1 MYGVSDEAFR
11 RMLLKYGRP
20 DIFFTE
26 MVSADG
32 LVYMAEKTG
41 MDSKQAG
48 VFLETLRFVPEERPI
63 VAQVFGSRPENFYKS
78 VLLLRQ
84 MGFDGI
90 DINAGCPDKNIE
102 KQGAGA
108 SLIKNP
114 GLVKEI
120 IAAAKEGAAGS
131 GLSLKTRIGYT
142 AKETE
147 DWTGFLLEQGL
158 DALIIHGRTRSQGF
172 GGKADWLMIKKAVEL
187 RDKASFRTIIV
198 GNGGLTDMKDA
209 KNKLEESGADGAM
222 IGRALIG
229 NPWFFSDQA
238 KEREGAEKTKAILE
252 HLAIF
257 EENFKI
263 KNFDDV
269 KKHLAAYASGF
280 LGAKELRMEL
290 MKAKSVEEARKAV
303 AEFGSKS

>member
-1 MYGVSDEAFR
+1 
-11 RMLLKYGRP
+11 
-20 DIFFTE
+20 
-26 MVSADG
+26 
-32 LVYMAEKTG
+32 
-41 MDSKQAG
+41 
-48 VFLETLRFVPEERPI
+48 
-63 VAQVFGSRPENFYKS
+63 
-78 VLLLRQ
+78 
-84 MGFDGI
+84 
-90 DINAGCPDKNIE
+90 
-102 KQGAGA
+102 
-108 SLIKNP
+108 
-114 GLVKEI
+114 
-120 IAAAKEGAAGS
+120 
-131 GLSLKTRIGYT
+131 
-142 AKETE
+142 
-147 DWTGFLLEQGL
+147 
-158 DALIIHGRTRSQGF
+158 
-172 GGKADWLMIKKAVEL
+172 MIKKTVEL

-209 KNKLEESGADGAM
+209 KNKLEESGVDGAM

-290 MKAKSVEEARKAV
+290 MKAKSVEEARKVV